1 MNDAPP
7 NPNGKKSGRDRAG
20 RFAPG
25 NPGSPGRPPGRGA
38 VAEMRATLATDLH
51 KIIDTLKA
59 QALAGDAQAIR
70 IILDRVL
77 PALRPIELPVELTMP
92 VAGTLAAQARA
103 VVQAAADG
111 SLAPGQAAQ
120 IVGALAGVARI
131 VEVDEL
137 VARIDALEA
146 ASAASKG
153 SA

>member
-1 MNDAPP
+1 MTTPKNS
-7 NPNGKKSGRDRAG
+7 GQKSGRTRTG
-20 RFAPG
+20 QFATG
-25 NPGSPGRPPGRGA
+25 NKISPGRPRGRSQVALLREQLA
-38 VAEMRATLATDLH
+38 VDLEAVIATVRR
-51 KIIDTLKA
+51 
-59 QALAGDAQAIR
+59 QAAAGDMQAVR
-70 IILDRVL
+70 LLLDRVL
-77 PALRPIELPVELTMP
+77 PALRPIELPVELAMP

-146 ASAASKG
+146 ASAGGKG
-153 SA
+153 NA